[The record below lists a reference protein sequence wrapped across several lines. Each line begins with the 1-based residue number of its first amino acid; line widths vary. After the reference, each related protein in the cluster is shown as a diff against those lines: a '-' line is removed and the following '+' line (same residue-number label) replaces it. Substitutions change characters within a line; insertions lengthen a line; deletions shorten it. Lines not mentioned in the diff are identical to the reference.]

1 MVGAHVGDVGAQVPA
16 GERDGNQRDGS
27 GLAPDFESGG
37 HSVYVGIES
46 NGQRQVPWLGLAEW
60 EGEDRRQREG
70 ELISHACRCVKL
82 WVRVIVS
89 DK

>member
-1 MVGAHVGDVGAQVPA
+1 M
-16 GERDGNQRDGS
+16 
-27 GLAPDFESGG
+27 LATRVRRCPLASETVTRGMALAWPRTSNLEGILC
-37 HSVYVGIES
+37 VGIES
-46 NGQRQVPWLGLAEW
+46 DGQRQVPWLGLAEW

-82 WVRVIVS
+82 WVRVIMS

>member
-1 MVGAHVGDVGAQVPA
+1 MVGAHVGDAGAQVPT

-27 GLAPDFESGG
+27 GLAPDFESRG
-37 HSVYVGIES
+37 HSVCGDCVRWTKAGS
-46 NGQRQVPWLGLAEW
+46 LAWLG
-60 EGEDRRQREG
+60 GMGGGGGQREG

-82 WVRVIVS
+82 WVSVIVS